1 MSTRPTATRP
11 MPAPLLSPSTSGAA
25 ISKPGIGLEAAL
37 ELELGDVL
45 LLVAVGLQDVDGGA
59 AEARPGVVDVRIDP
73 GRELLAVDR
82 GPEPP
87 PGGVAA
93 PRLQHRPQHL
103 LRSPQREADVVTR
116 LPVLGLV

>member
-25 ISKPGIGLEAAL
+25 ISNPSIGLEAAL

-45 LLVAVGLQDVDGGA
+45 LLVAVSLQDVDGGA

-73 GRELLAVDR
+73 GRELLAVDGAHEAR
-82 GPEPP
+82 RFEVAP
-87 PGGVAA
+87 PG
-93 PRLQHRPQHL
+93 LQHPPHHL
-103 LRSPQREADVVTR
+103 RRAPL
-116 LPVLGLV
+116 L